1 MPRGA
6 LLLGDRG
13 PSELVLVRHGESI
26 GNIADR
32 KARESGAER
41 LDLELRDA
49 DVPLSDT
56 GREQADAVGG
66 LLDRLDEDRSPE
78 LVITSPYRRARE
90 TADHAL
96 RAWAGELDLVVD
108 ERVRERDLGRF
119 DGMTSAGIKAQ
130 FAEEAERRSRVGKF
144 YYVPPSGESWCDVAL
159 RIRSLLADLRE
170 GYDGRRVWVFTHEA
184 VIMSFRYVLESLT
197 EEELLEIGRT
207 TALPNCSVTTYRSE
221 GHGLQLVSF
230 AATAHVEES
239 EAATTTEPSKTE
251 RAAGAR

>member
-1 MPRGA
+1 MPRGT
-6 LLLGDRG
+6 LLLGHRG

-26 GNIADR
+26 GNVADR

-41 LDLELRDA
+41 IDLDVRDA

-56 GREQADAVGG
+56 GREQADAVGRLMAG
-66 LLDRLDEDRSPE
+66 LAQDRLPE
-78 LVITSPYRRARE
+78 LVITSPYQRARE
-90 TADHAL
+90 TARHAL
-96 RAWAGELDLVVD
+96 RQWGGDPSVVID

-119 DGMTSAGIKAQ
+119 DGMTSTGIKAQ

-184 VIMSFRYVLESLT
+184 VIMGFRYVVESLT
-197 EEELLEIGRT
+197 EEELMEIGRS
-207 TALPNCSVTTYRSE
+207 TALPNCSVTSYEAEDQS
-221 GHGLQLVSF
+221 LQLVKF
-230 AATAHVEES
+230 ADATHVDQS
-239 EAATTTEPSKTE
+239 TATTTTEPSKTE
-251 RAAGAR
+251 RATGAR